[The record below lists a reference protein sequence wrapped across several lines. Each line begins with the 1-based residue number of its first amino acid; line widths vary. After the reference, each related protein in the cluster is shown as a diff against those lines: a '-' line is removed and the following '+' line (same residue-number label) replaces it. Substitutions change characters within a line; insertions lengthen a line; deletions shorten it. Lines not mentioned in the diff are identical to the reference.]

1 MGFIVPV
8 SATGLGAVYD
18 STKRQLLLSAKGNV
32 EEITTNIHFQRLT
45 WLGGLKFRLVGW
57 SGPLT
62 GKEHSYSVNDR
73 FSIDLRSGALPARFV
88 VVADAKNPEGKL
100 VEIDYR
106 NDGLRRLS
114 SLRLTEV
121 SKLTQASRDDSEP
134 KVLVRDDENIN
145 VLYKQAFTVKAPAD
159 APKQGSLIIDFDPT
173 FLSLQNAGIVGSNLV
188 WTFNSLQLGSTQVVV
203 TTSSINPP
211 YIARQA
217 YGVRVILLDS
227 GISTNATSEGSP
239 ISYLRFLKIAVSQ
252 VQEKYP
258 NATLVLGE
266 WTAIPPGTYVSG
278 FRNLKHFAAVFNTG
292 QGHVTV
298 DSTEWGAWSPPVY
311 SSGPWLGGRVIDL
324 EKITLEPTQ
333 ADILVKKAGWNLQFN
348 RGYLSAPPTA
358 LPTIPDPAASNSPVP
373 PPPLSDKDRQAY
385 YIYNLKEGIQIFVGT
400 VDQKV
405 YHLSLLE
412 KR

>member
-8 SATGLGAVYD
+8 SARDLGAVYD
-18 STKRQLLLSAKGNV
+18 CTKRQLVLSAKGNV
-32 EEITTNIHFQRLT
+32 EEITTNIHFQRLS
-45 WLGGLKFRLVGW
+45 WPGGLKFRLVGW

-62 GKEHSYSVNDR
+62 GKEHFYSVNDR

-106 NDGLRRLS
+106 NDGRHRLS
-114 SLRLTEV
+114 SPQLTEV
-121 SKLTQASRDDSEP
+121 SKLAQASRDDFEP
-134 KVLVRDDENIN
+134 QVLVMDDENVN
-145 VLYKQAFTVKAPAD
+145 VLYRQAFTVKAPAD

-217 YGVRVILLDS
+217 YDVRVILLDS
-227 GISTNATSEGSP
+227 GTPASATSEHSP
-239 ISYLRFLKIAVSQ
+239 ISYLRFLKIAVGQ

-266 WTAIPPGTYVSG
+266 STAIPPGTYVSD

-311 SSGPWLGGRVIDL
+311 SSGSWLGQRVIDL
-324 EKITLEPTQ
+324 EKITLEPAQ

-358 LPTIPDPAASNSPVP
+358 LPTAPDPVASTSPFP
-373 PPPLSDKDRQAY
+373 PPHLSDKKQQAY
-385 YIYNLKEGIQIFVGT
+385 YVYNLKEGIQVFVGT
-400 VDQKV
+400 VDRKV